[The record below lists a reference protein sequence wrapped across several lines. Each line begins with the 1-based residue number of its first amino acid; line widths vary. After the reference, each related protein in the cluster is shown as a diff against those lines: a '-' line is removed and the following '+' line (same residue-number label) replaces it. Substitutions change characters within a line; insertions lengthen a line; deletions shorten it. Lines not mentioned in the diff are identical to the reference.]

1 MHRVVGVLIV
11 LAVASGCALL
21 QGLSGAVDQPRLTLQ
36 RASLTEVSADAATV
50 ELRYLLDNPY
60 PVELPLTGASYQV
73 ELEGAPVVSGA
84 LPQGI
89 RVAPHGRGEVLMTTH
104 VAFMSALPALGS
116 LFGKSTAHYRAR
128 GQVMVDSPAGPLA
141 VDFADEGDVDL
152 RRAVS
157 CRF

>member
-1 MHRVVGVLIV
+1 MRGAGARPSSRPESRWGVFMHRALGFSVL
-11 LAVASGCALL
+11 LGLTSGCALL
-21 QGLSGAVDQPRLTLQ
+21 QGVFGAVDRPTLTLQ
-36 RASLTEVSADAATV
+36 RASLVEVSADGATV

-84 LPQGI
+84 LPQGV

-116 LFGKSTAHYRAR
+116 LFGKS
-128 GQVMVDSPAGPLA
+128 S
-141 VDFADEGDVDL
+141 
-152 RRAVS
+152 
-157 CRF
+157 